1 MKIYTSQNGKNK
13 KAYCRMVKWRVR
25 VELMDKSY
33 YLLVITFIYMDN
45 FVNTIKYLSIF
56 PSTNSKI
63 IFNSR
68 MLKYQ
73 TNQLSRW
80 QVDIG
85 SLII

>member
-1 MKIYTSQNGKNK
+1 
-13 KAYCRMVKWRVR
+13 
-25 VELMDKSY
+25 MDKSY

-80 QVDIG
+80 QVDTG